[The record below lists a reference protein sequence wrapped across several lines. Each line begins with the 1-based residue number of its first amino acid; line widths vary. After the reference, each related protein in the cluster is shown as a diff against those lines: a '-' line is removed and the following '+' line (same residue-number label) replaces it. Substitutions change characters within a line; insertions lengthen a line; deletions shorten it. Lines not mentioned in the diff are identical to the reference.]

1 MQRHQDARCEKTGRR
16 QGNLFFCWTGRL
28 RREGEEPGKPRPG
41 GAGVRAP
48 ALPHVAHRATAS
60 GPRPMRNFFL
70 LAVACASSCF
80 AVTCGGGTHASPG
93 RHEKRAVPKS
103 PHKWGGALLTPAAVG
118 YRALRGGYEV
128 CCRRALY
135 SLHHVALLCMLL
147 TRRAFPSA
155 GPTAAAFR
163 SAHVRRGG
171 DGVRVAPRALWS
183 NCCRQTT
190 CFKHLPF
197 QATLLKVGGFMV

>member
-1 MQRHQDARCEKTGRR
+1 MRIFFLHFGGKSFAGPERFEEKGKS
-16 QGNLFFCWTGRL
+16 
-28 RREGEEPGKPRPG
+28 PAKPRPG

-48 ALPHVAHRATAS
+48 ALPHVAHRTTAS
-60 GPRPMRNFFL
+60 GPQSMRNFFL

-80 AVTCGGGTHASPG
+80 AVTCGGGTHAPPG
-93 RHEKRAVPKS
+93 RHDKSAVPKS

-147 TRRAFPSA
+147 TRRAFRPR
-155 GPTAAAFR
+155 GPQLPHF
-163 SAHVRRGG
+163 
-171 DGVRVAPRALWS
+171 AL
-183 NCCRQTT
+183 
-190 CFKHLPF
+190 H
-197 QATLLKVGGFMV
+197 M